1 MAFKKTFAA
10 TLLLSCCV
18 LRADTVFMK
27 ETNLRIEGKVLRE
40 TEEYVVLLVHNEA
53 GQIRIPKNKIQRIE
67 YDIKSQL
74 EGLANDDVPGH
85 YKVAVWA
92 MDKGKYTDAIDL
104 FKKLDGQEGIGPDFT
119 KLLGQCYDNTKQLDK
134 ALKCFNDW
142 LVVHPDDKETAERA
156 KELAKL
162 VNPDAGGNPQ
172 QPAKNLDSGLAGSGA
187 WQDEKWQD
195 AIPCTCQM
203 TTDKDGKKV
212 IAVKTSGGA
221 KDKSAFTRTGALNL
235 KENKEMVFRIFQNGT
250 TPLNIGIAYIDSK
263 NEFMESKQLKIPGN
277 TWSTMSVKLDDKQF
291 KSAKNGWKHVD
302 SLDERD
308 NVQRIIFLLYERRP
322 VTLWIDGIF
331 FK

>member
-1 MAFKKTFAA
+1 MRCKTILIA
-10 TLLLSCCV
+10 TAMLVCAGAV
-18 LRADTVFMK
+18 RADTVFMK
-27 ETNLRIEGKVLRE
+27 ETNLRIEGRVLRE
-40 TEEYVVLLVHNEA
+40 TDEYVVLLVYKEA
-53 GQIRIPKNKIQRIE
+53 GQIRIPKSKIKRIE

-74 EGLANDDVPGH
+74 AGLQDDDYPGH

-92 MDKGKYTDAIDL
+92 MDKGKYKEAIDL
-104 FKKLDGQEGIGPDFT
+104 FKKLEGTDGLGPDYL

-134 ALKCFNDW
+134 ALKCFSDYA
-142 LVVHPDDKETAERA
+142 LIHPDDKETSDR
-156 KELAKL
+156 KNELAKL
-162 VNPDAGGNPQ
+162 VNPEAPGTP
-172 QPAKNLDSGLAGSGA
+172 QPAKNLDSGLAGTGA

-212 IAVKTSGGA
+212 IAVKTTGGA

-235 KENKEMVFRIFQNGT
+235 KDNKEMVFRIFQNGS
-250 TPLNIGIAYIDSK
+250 TPLNMSVAFIDSK

-277 TWSTMSVKLDDKQF
+277 TWSTMSVKLDEKGF
-291 KSAKNGWKHVD
+291 KSAKNGWKQVD

-308 NVQRIIFLLYERRP
+308 NVQRIIFLVYERRP